1 METRA
6 PYAFIGLFVLTAIVA
21 VFGFV
26 YWLHNTGG
34 LGERT
39 VYRVRFENSVSGL
52 LKGAA
57 VLFNGVR
64 VGEVT
69 DLQLDPQSPRRVM
82 VTIAVAPTTPVRTDT
97 QVDLDFQGLT
107 GVPVVTL
114 AGGNTAAPALARP
127 GGEPPLLVA
136 GATAGQS
143 MTLLV
148 RMAAQRLDTM
158 LAENAEAVRTAI
170 ANIGTFAAAL
180 ARNSDR
186 VDTILAGLEK
196 MTGGGPVKPPP
207 VVYDLTAPRA
217 FPPATKVPRG
227 QLVVAE
233 PTALVV
239 FDTQGILIRPSA
251 GGSATVAN
259 AQWSDSLPKLLQ
271 EKLIQSFE
279 NANYLRFVARPAEGT
294 SADYQ
299 LMVDIRSFQ
308 LSPSPNPIANVEFSA
323 KIIAKGGRI
332 IDARVFQANAPASTI
347 EAPGAVAA
355 LDEAFKKAATDL
367 VIWAIGAL

>member
-69 DLQLDPQSPRRVM
+69 DLQLDPQSPRQVM
-82 VTIAVAPTTPVRTDT
+82 VTIAVAPTTPIRTDT

-127 GGEPPLLVA
+127 GGEPPVLVA

-148 RMAAQRLDTM
+148 RMTAQRLEAM
-158 LAENAEAVRTAI
+158 LAENAEAVRIAI

-207 VVYDLTAPRA
+207 VVYDLTAPRT
-217 FPPATKVPRG
+217 FPSSTKVPRG

-279 NANYLRFVARPAEGT
+279 NASYLRFVARPAEGI
-294 SADYQ
+294 SAEHQ

-308 LSPSPNPIANVEFSA
+308 LSPSPDPIANVEFSA
-323 KIIAKGGRI
+323 KIIAKDGRI
-332 IDARVFQANAPASTI
+332 IDARVFQASAPASTI

-367 VIWAIGAL
+367 VIWAIGVL